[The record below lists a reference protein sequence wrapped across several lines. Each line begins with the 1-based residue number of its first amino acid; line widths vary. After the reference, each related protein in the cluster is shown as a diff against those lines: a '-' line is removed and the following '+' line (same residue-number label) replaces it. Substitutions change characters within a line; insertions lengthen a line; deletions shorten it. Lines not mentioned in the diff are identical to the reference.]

1 MIERALTEEAV
12 EAVIREREALGDSLD
27 QSYVG
32 TRPSR
37 VAAGMVEHS
46 GRGFQAPGL
55 PSPFG
60 ESDGLKR
67 QTGTEVKD
75 APRPALNHNL
85 SGDSLNPVE
94 EEDVGQGLVE
104 EAFVLFQIIVQVDSN
119 LRHS

>member
-1 MIERALTEEAV
+1 MIEGALTEEAV

-27 QSYVG
+27 QGYIHARSPCV
-32 TRPSR
+32 T
-37 VAAGMVEHS
+37 AGMVEHS
-46 GRGFQAPGL
+46 RRGFEAPGL

-60 ESDGLKR
+60 EGNGLKR
-67 QTGTEVKD
+67 QTGAEVED
-75 APRPALNHNL
+75 APRQALNYNL
-85 SGDSLNPVE
+85 SGDSLDPVE